1 MTAAHVVCADLNK
14 FAINSSIC
22 LKSPPKWETIAVR
35 VKFLERKSVFLI
47 SILSTAEK
55 GENKWSNGALNSK
68 TIKNNDN
75 SIQFELSIAEQL
87 TFISFRFV
95 LSRSTSPICHEM
107 LLFSTTQKQTTQTEN
122 KVEIICHRRIG
133 KCQNSKD
140 RNLSIGASASA
151 TTKQTEFIVTISS
164 IERILVGR
172 QFNALKSKLTRR
184 NAIE

>member
-1 MTAAHVVCADLNK
+1 MTAAHVACADLNK

-22 LKSPPKWETIAVR
+22 LKSPLKWETIAVR

-107 LLFSTTQKQTTQTEN
+107 LLFSKRN
-122 KVEIICHRRIG
+122 RR
-133 KCQNSKD
+133 
-140 RNLSIGASASA
+140 R
-151 TTKQTEFIVTISS
+151 
-164 IERILVGR
+164 R
-172 QFNALKSKLTRR
+172 QCKSKRHKQKTKSKSFAIVELANVKIQRIEIYRLVRAQARQQNKQNLLLPFHRLNAFSWAVNLMHSNR
-184 NAIE
+184 N